1 MSTFNTKIAESLGI
15 ALPEEN
21 VNPLKLP
28 VVVEPSEIVRVDN
41 PSLPDMSDIDKRMLE
56 GEKQLETIITVSL
69 DAVAEAQEIIPQM
82 EPKLRGRFV
91 EAANVS
97 LGLALEAVRTKIATQ
112 KDKKEMRLKEAEFE
126 GKKGKGGSGPTGNT
140 TNNII
145 FTGSQPEM
153 LDYIMNKPK
162 ESQDN

>member
-1 MSTFNTKIAESLGI
+1 MTFNQKIAESLGI
-15 ALPEEN
+15 ALPPEEP
-21 VNPLKLP
+21 NPLKLP

-41 PSLPDMSDIDKRMLE
+41 ATLPDMSDIDKRMLE

-69 DAVAEAQEIIPQM
+69 DAVAEAQETIPAI
-82 EPKLRGRFV
+82 EPKYRGRFV

-97 LGLALEAVRTKIATQ
+97 MQIALDAVKTKISTQ
-112 KDKKEMRLKEAEFE
+112 LDKKEMRMKEAEFE
-126 GKKGKGGSGPTGNT
+126 GKKAKGGSGPTGNT

-162 ESQDN
+162 ESEG

>member
-15 ALPEEN
+15 ALPPEEPN
-21 VNPLKLP
+21 SLKLP

-41 PSLPDMSDIDKRMLE
+41 PALPDMTDIDKRMLE

-69 DAVAEAQEIIPQM
+69 DAVAEAQEIIPTV

-97 LGLALEAVRTKIATQ
+97 LGLALEAVRTKISTQ

-126 GKKGKGGSGPTGNT
+126 GKKGKSSGPQAGNT

-162 ESQDN
+162 ESEG